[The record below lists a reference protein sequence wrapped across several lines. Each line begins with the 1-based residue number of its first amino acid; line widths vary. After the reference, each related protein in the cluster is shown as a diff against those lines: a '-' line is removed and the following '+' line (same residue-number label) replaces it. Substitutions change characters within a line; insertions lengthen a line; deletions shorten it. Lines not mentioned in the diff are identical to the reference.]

1 MYPSFKEIIMSKT
14 YKIMCVN
21 AGSSSLK
28 FKLYEMDDSALKEK
42 KLRDKGRHLNVL
54 TSGIVE
60 RIGHED
66 GIFTIKKPGG
76 FKKTVTLPVSDHEY
90 AVHLVM
96 DGMIEHGVISS
107 IEEITAVGHR
117 IVQGGQYFSDSALF
131 TEETEEKIRSL
142 IPLAPLH
149 NPAHITCF
157 EAFRK
162 VLPSSVGQVAVFD
175 TAFHQSMKPK
185 EYMYPLPYEYYEKY
199 SVRRYGAHGTSH
211 KYLSTIAREE
221 YLSEKEHT
229 NIITL
234 HIGSGASVCAIK
246 DGKCIATSMGLTP
259 LAGVMMGTR
268 TGDIDPSIM
277 PYLMSCTGKSANEI
291 YEVFNHQSGLIG
303 VSGISNDTRDVEK
316 AYERGDIRSTLAV
329 EMYCQRVADYVCMY
343 YGKLGRVDMI
353 VCAAGVFENAPLY
366 REDSFADCEEALGI
380 KIDSEKNQEMILG
393 KEGYISTPDSRI
405 PVTVIPTDEELMIA
419 LDTARILGL

>member
-1 MYPSFKEIIMSKT
+1 
-14 YKIMCVN
+14 
-21 AGSSSLK
+21 
-28 FKLYEMDDSALKEK
+28 
-42 KLRDKGRHLNVL
+42 
-54 TSGIVE
+54 
-60 RIGHED
+60 
-66 GIFTIKKPGG
+66 
-76 FKKTVTLPVSDHEY
+76 
-90 AVHLVM
+90 
-96 DGMIEHGVISS
+96 
-107 IEEITAVGHR
+107 
-117 IVQGGQYFSDSALF
+117 
-131 TEETEEKIRSL
+131 
-142 IPLAPLH
+142 
-149 NPAHITCF
+149 
-157 EAFRK
+157 
-162 VLPSSVGQVAVFD
+162 
-175 TAFHQSMKPK
+175 
-185 EYMYPLPYEYYEKY
+185 
-199 SVRRYGAHGTSH
+199 
-211 KYLSTIAREE
+211 
-221 YLSEKEHT
+221 
-229 NIITL
+229 
-234 HIGSGASVCAIK
+234 
-246 DGKCIATSMGLTP
+246 
-259 LAGVMMGTR
+259 MGTR

>member
-1 MYPSFKEIIMSKT
+1 MAST

-28 FKLYEMDDSALKEK
+28 FKLYDMEDKALQEK
-42 KLRDKGRHLNVL
+42 KLRDKAKHLTVL
-54 TSGIVE
+54 CSGIVE

-66 GIFTIKKPGG
+66 AIFTIKKPGG
-76 FKKTVTLPVSDHEY
+76 FKKTTTLPVQDHEY
-90 AVHLVM
+90 AVQLVM
-96 DGMIEHGVISS
+96 SGMKEHGVIQS
-107 IEEITAVGHR
+107 IDEITAVGHR
-117 IVQGGQYFSDSALF
+117 IVQGGKYYSDSAVF
-131 TEETEEKIRSL
+131 DEETEEKIRSL

-162 VLPSSVGQVAVFD
+162 VLPASVGQVAVFD
-175 TAFHQSMKPK
+175 TAFHQTMKPK
-185 EYMYPLPYEYYEKY
+185 EYLYPLPFDYYEKY

-221 YLSEKEHT
+221 YLTGSEHT

-234 HIGSGASVCAIK
+234 HIGSGASICAVK
-246 DGKCIATSMGLTP
+246 DGECIATSMGLTP

-277 PYLMSCTGKSANEI
+277 PYLMTCTGLSADQI
-291 YEVFNHQSGLIG
+291 YDIYNHQSGLLGI
-303 VSGISNDTRDVEK
+303 SGISNDTRDVEQ

-329 EMYCQRVADYVCMY
+329 EMYCQKIADYLCMY
-343 YGKLGRVDMI
+343 HGKLGHVDMI
-353 VCAAGVFENAPLY
+353 VCSAGVFENAPLY
-366 REDSFADCEEALGI
+366 REDSFADCSEALGI
-380 KIDSEKNQEMILG
+380 KIDYEKNQEMILG
-393 KEGYISTPDSRI
+393 KEGYISAKDSRI
-405 PVTVIPTDEELMIA
+405 PVVVIPTDEELMIA